1 MSAPTLTQR
10 SSNPAIGV
18 LFILLAMFSIS
29 INDMLIKQ
37 MSGGYP
43 LHQIVFVRSFI
54 GITFSLVLVQ
64 FEGGFAILRTRTPF
78 LHALRGILI
87 VVSNLTY
94 FTALAAV
101 PLADAA
107 ALFFVAPL
115 LITVLSIPLLGEKV
129 GPWRIGAVA
138 AGFAG
143 ILVMLQPWAGASQ
156 RSAPLIILLLPLVA
170 ALTYALNQILTRQL
184 GSTTKAS
191 ALAVYIQAMFIF
203 ASLGFYLVAGDGRF
217 AEGTENPSLLFLL
230 RAWIWPEGFD
240 WYLFAGLGL
249 NSAII
254 GYAISQAYR
263 SADAATVAPFEYVGL
278 PLAVI
283 WGWVIWGDLPGQN
296 VAIGIALI
304 IGSGMLVFLR
314 EHQKKRPIASGRR
327 VHRRY

>member
-43 LHQIVFVRSFI
+43 LHQIVFVRSLI

-230 RAWIWPEGFD
+230 APGFGRRD
-240 WYLFAGLGL
+240 STG
-249 NSAII
+249 
-254 GYAISQAYR
+254 
-263 SADAATVAPFEYVGL
+263 TC
-278 PLAVI
+278 
-283 WGWVIWGDLPGQN
+283 LPGWD
-296 VAIGIALI
+296 
-304 IGSGMLVFLR
+304 
-314 EHQKKRPIASGRR
+314 
-327 VHRRY
+327 